1 MNYLALSWLWLPSLL
16 ALAASEHTTS
26 AQAPRDPFRTLQ
38 QEQAIDPQLLTH
50 RRSPR
55 SAQQLRQWRL
65 HGVLGNRHR
74 GLWGLVRTTTGEW
87 HCLRVGERLLGYR
100 VVDID
105 PKRVLL
111 QRLQSPSATAA
122 PLLILPWVDHEAPD
136 VAVAQR

>member
-1 MNYLALSWLWLPSLL
+1 MNYLAFSWLLLPSLL
-16 ALAASEHTTS
+16 TLVASENTTG

-55 SAQQLRQWRL
+55 SIQQFRQWRL
-65 HGVLGNRHR
+65 HGVLGNPHR
-74 GLWGLVRTTTGEW
+74 GLWGLIHTPTGEW
-87 HCLRVGERLLGYR
+87 RCLRVGECLLGYR
-100 VVDID
+100 VVDIG
-105 PKRVLL
+105 PQRVLL
-111 QRLQSPSATAA
+111 QKLQPPSATAA